1 MGACLS
7 GKLWKKLVW
16 STFWKVAGVFCDS
29 QSAVLERACVR
40 RAGPRFGSDAFSVVL
55 GQWAEQRSAC
65 VITGGSQPGLI
76 NQFDIE

>member
-1 MGACLS
+1 M
-7 GKLWKKLVW
+7 
-16 STFWKVAGVFCDS
+16 
-29 QSAVLERACVR
+29 LERACVR